1 MRAATDV
8 LTVSSSPSHT
18 ESLACAAAPMEG
30 VSCSPSS
37 ITAAAATTATAS
49 CDSPRTPKGTPPS
62 SAKRCFVRPLL
73 LQQRHSASGVTKHQP
88 RQPSG
93 APNPCLATLCKSEE
107 EGSSGAEKLA
117 TEPKRPICGVVSG
130 RCPGTAATPVADDED
145 ARKLVRGAATEK
157 DGAGNRSSHSSD
169 GTADGGRRPAI
180 HPHSDH
186 RTAATPSGAT
196 HDQQGRR
203 HVTAFASPITS
214 APSRGDGVVKP
225 SPASRPSS
233 LSMSTAHNSRASSSF
248 YGTPASAPR
257 AAGTGRGPAGG
268 APLSSLA
275 LPHGTPPCNGNANG
289 SSSSA
294 EAKAAPLLLRTWLSA
309 HAIGEELGS
318 PATSRSTSRNLVS
331 GLSFA
336 ALQPPLGRLLPGGA
350 ASAGSVTPLSSNR
363 SSAHPSFMRP
373 PSMTHSS
380 GALTARGNGE
390 HSNLNIHVG
399 VRPMRSGGDNSGPT
413 GGIVHAVNGRVV
425 CSPHGAR
432 RPDLSARRTIF
443 QRSTSDLSL
452 QEASSSR
459 GPPLPSDLKASSS
472 DVAATQGTA
481 LARPPASAQT
491 EMHSFILGQYRTFQ
505 RDALSHP
512 AAPLS
517 VDAGVTAVS
526 FQHVEGATCPKHS
539 KAAKKALL
547 RAQEELRLRALQQQH
562 HDMEVIQNGGR
573 EHVGKNMKSSAVL
586 AGTLAKLRARTRSSL
601 GSSSSTATERPRGSM
616 EWSTSENAALAA
628 SVGTSFVGSPDE
640 CNATALC
647 TGNTSS
653 YANQEKNDAA
663 QSQTPKRELEAWH
676 ASKAFMASD
685 APADARQYRQQA
697 RNVNKNGMKGEEIV
711 MDIVFDSED
720 EEDADASSSSSTE
733 TRERFRVGQLHRSAH
748 LTPVDSADFTPYT
761 AAKCAGERLVSQ
773 PQRGGGAVASVRRSA
788 HPLHNSSSDSDSD
801 SSEESCF
808 SLARHRASG
817 VRHTPPL
824 PSTLPLELDSH
835 HHTNAATASR
845 AHGSS
850 ERDDDGDTKD
860 WCCHCCPCKR
870 PKSVL
875 ALCRTSSQSA
885 ASSVRQEE
893 EHSLVVGD
901 IHEERHFS
909 YRLAAPAASATAM
922 ADRQS
927 CTAMSCA
934 NSGSSSLV
942 VEDLEGSDEDE
953 PTLSMQSFRR
963 ANIQRIR

>member
-8 LTVSSSPSHT
+8 LTVSSSSSHT
-18 ESLACAAAPMEG
+18 ESLACATAHMEG
-30 VSCSPSS
+30 VSCPPSS
-37 ITAAAATTATAS
+37 ITAAAATATAS

-73 LQQRHSASGVTKHQP
+73 LQQRHSASGVTKHQH

-93 APNPCLATLCKSEE
+93 APNPCLVTLCKSEE

-117 TEPKRPICGVVSG
+117 TEPKRLICGVVSG

-145 ARKLVRGAATEK
+145 ARKLVSGAVTEK
-157 DGAGNRSSHSSD
+157 DGEGNRSRHSSD
-169 GTADGGRRPAI
+169 DTAGGGRCPAI

-203 HVTAFASPITS
+203 QVTAFASPITS
-214 APSRGDGVVKP
+214 APTRGDGLAKP
-225 SPASRPSS
+225 SPAARPSS
-233 LSMSTAHNSRASSSF
+233 LSMSTVHNSSASSSF
-248 YGTPASAPR
+248 HGTPASAPR
-257 AAGTGRGPAGG
+257 AAGTGRSPAGG

-275 LPHGTPPCNGNANG
+275 LPHGTPSCNGNSYG
-289 SSSSA
+289 SGSSA
-294 EAKAAPLLLRTWLSA
+294 EAKAAPLLLRTWLSV
-309 HAIGEELGS
+309 HAIGEELDS
-318 PATSRSTSRNLVS
+318 PATSRSTSRNPVS
-331 GLSFA
+331 GPSFA
-336 ALQPPLGRLLPGGA
+336 ALQPPLGPLLPGGT
-350 ASAGSVTPLSSNR
+350 ASAGSVTSLSSNR
-363 SSAHPSFMRP
+363 SSAHPSFLRP
-373 PSMTHSS
+373 PSVTHSS
-380 GALTARGNGE
+380 GASAAQANGE
-390 HSNLNIHVG
+390 HRSLNIHVG
-399 VRPMRSGGDNSGPT
+399 VRPMRSGGDNSSPT

-432 RPDLSARRTIF
+432 RPDLSARRTTF
-443 QRSTSDLSL
+443 QRSTSNLSL
-452 QEASSSR
+452 REASSSR

-481 LARPPASAQT
+481 LARLPAPTQT

-505 RDALSHP
+505 RDVLSHP

-517 VDAGVTAVS
+517 VDADVTAVS
-526 FQHVEGATCPKHS
+526 FQHVERTTCPKHS

-562 HDMEVIQNGGR
+562 HDMEVIRNGGR
-573 EHVGKNMKSSAVL
+573 EHIGKNMKSSAML
-586 AGTLAKLRARTRSSL
+586 AGTLSKLRARTRSSL
-601 GSSSSTATERPRGSM
+601 GSSSSSTAAERPRGSM

-628 SVGTSFVGSPDE
+628 SVATSFVGSPDE

-647 TGNTSS
+647 IGNTCS
-653 YANQEKNDAA
+653 YAAHETNDAA
-663 QSQTPKRELEAWH
+663 QSRTPKRELEAWH
-676 ASKAFMASD
+676 VSKAFMASD

-720 EEDADASSSSSTE
+720 GEDADASSTSSTE
-733 TRERFRVGQLHRSAH
+733 TLGRSRVGQLQRSAH
-748 LTPVDSADFTPYT
+748 LAPVDSADFTRYT

-773 PQRGGGAVASVRRSA
+773 PQRRGGAAASVRRSA
-788 HPLHNSSSDSDSD
+788 HPLHNSSSDSA
-801 SSEESCF
+801 SSEESYF
-808 SLARHRASG
+808 SLTKHRASG

-835 HHTNAATASR
+835 HRTNAATASR

-860 WCCHCCPCKR
+860 RCCHCCPCKR

-875 ALCRTSSQSA
+875 ALCRTNSHSA
-885 ASSVRQEE
+885 ASTVRQEE

-901 IHEERHFS
+901 IDEEKHFFH
-909 YRLAAPAASATAM
+909 RLAAPAASATAM
-922 ADRQS
+922 VDRQS
-927 CTAMSCA
+927 YTAMSCA
-934 NSGSSSLV
+934 NSGGSSFV